1 MADFTSLCP
10 MGQRV
15 VLSLEGAQNRFEGI
29 GREEKRGWLVALET
43 AQPCIC
49 LLESVSGKVPVN

>member
-1 MADFTSLCP
+1 

-15 VLSLEGAQNRFEGI
+15 VLPEERAQKGFEGT
-29 GREEKRGWLVALET
+29 GREAKRGWLMALET